1 MPSPQPQRRTE
12 PRYSEA
18 DRSYPLIFSSYNPAH
33 PGRHQTFAASFE
45 TERFRSAAARPLN
58 LNGLGLIDELRRF

>member
-18 DRSYPLIFSSYNPAH
+18 DRSYPLFFSYNPAQ
-33 PGRHQTFAASFE
+33 PGHHQTFAASFE
-45 TERFRSAAARPLN
+45 AERFRLAAARPLN
-58 LNGLGLIDELRRF
+58 LNGLGLIDQLRRF